1 MQTTITTKV
10 GQTMGLGK
18 WDSAAAMIRL
28 VRELQDRLDEAGLLA
43 KDDFVAVDNV
53 LYTFMA
59 TLPKKVS
66 EEVRH
71 G

>member
-1 MQTTITTKV
+1 MHTTIKTQI
-10 GQTMGLGK
+10 GQTMRLGK
-18 WDSAAAMIRL
+18 WDSAAAMVRL

-43 KDDFVAVDNV
+43 KDDPVAVDNV
-53 LYTFMA
+53 LYTFLA
-59 TLPKKVS
+59 TMPKKVA